1 MATPRSV
8 RFDESV
14 VARLASYVSRHPGLT
29 ASSVAARLVDEG
41 LRMEEHPGVMFR
53 DGPMGRRAT
62 LVGGPDV
69 WEVIRA
75 LRSARTAEP
84 DLAAVPQRPD
94 LMALHDDE
102 PILAAATAE
111 GRIMVTTNIGDFAVL
126 DGRWA
131 AEGRTHAGIVFVT
144 TSAFPQDRSFIGSV
158 VNALHAA

>member
-1 MATPRSV
+1 VTAAKLLL
-8 RFDESV
+8 DEMLSPKIGQGLEDRGHDV
-14 VARLASYVSRHPGLT
+14 DAVS
-29 ASSVAARLVDEG
+29 
-41 LRMEEHPGVMFR
+41 
-53 DGPMGRRAT
+53 
-62 LVGGPDV
+62 
-69 WEVIRA
+69 
-75 LRSARTAEP
+75 
-84 DLAAVPQRPD
+84 QRPD

-158 VNALHAA
+158 VNALHAAAAEETLPAPGQTLYLRPIRD

>member
-1 MATPRSV
+1 MTP
-8 RFDESV
+8 
-14 VARLASYVSRHPGLT
+14 ARLLLDEMLSPKIGTGLED
-29 ASSVAARLVDEG
+29 RGHDVD
-41 LRMEEHPGVMFR
+41 
-53 DGPMGRRAT
+53 
-62 LVGGPDV
+62 
-69 WEVIRA
+69 
-75 LRSARTAEP
+75 
-84 DLAAVPQRPD
+84 AVTQRPD

-158 VNALHAA
+158 VNALHTAAAEAALPAAGQTLHLRPVGADS

>member
-1 MATPRSV
+1 VTP
-8 RFDESV
+8 
-14 VARLASYVSRHPGLT
+14 ARLLLDEMLSPKIGTGPEDRGHD
-29 ASSVAARLVDEG
+29 VD
-41 LRMEEHPGVMFR
+41 
-53 DGPMGRRAT
+53 
-62 LVGGPDV
+62 
-69 WEVIRA
+69 
-75 LRSARTAEP
+75 
-84 DLAAVPQRPD
+84 AVTQRPD

-158 VNALHAA
+158 VTALHTAATEGALPAPGQTLYLRPVR